1 MIPTEFLLIGMAL
14 ILLFLIYYIYSKDV
28 QNTTQ
33 IRRVAMAVEELN
45 KELYVL
51 DKKFHRHIQ
60 DTPLSE
66 SVMQDEDI
74 AYELEMGMKKM
85 SEPLVSSIS
94 DLHVK
99 LQEQQDEV
107 EYKIQKIEDSLRKLS
122 LPSSVNGMDDA
133 RIISLYQ
140 QGVDVATISKELRLS
155 KPEVEFVL
163 KINKI
168 K

>member
-1 MIPTEFLLIGMAL
+1 MISVEYLLIIIAL
-14 ILLFLIYYIYSKDV
+14 ILLFLIYYIYSKDI

-51 DKKFHRHIQ
+51 EKKFERHIQ
-60 DTPLSE
+60 DTPIME
-66 SVMQDEDI
+66 NTMHDEDI
-74 AYELEMGMKKM
+74 AYELELGMKKM
-85 SEPLVSSIS
+85 SEPMVASIS
-94 DLHVK
+94 EIHVK
-99 LQEQQDEV
+99 LQEQHDEFENKV
-107 EYKIQKIEDSLRKLS
+107 QKLEESMRKFS
-122 LPSSVNGMDDA
+122 LPSSVNGMDDS

-140 QGVDVATISKELRLS
+140 QGVDIVTISKELRLS

>member
-1 MIPTEFLLIGMAL
+1 MIPIEFLLIAIAL
-14 ILLFLIYYIYSKDV
+14 ILLFLIYYIYSKDI

-51 DKKFHRHIQ
+51 DKKFERHTQ
-60 DTPLSE
+60 DSPISDNI
-66 SVMQDEDI
+66 MQDEDI
-74 AYELEMGMKKM
+74 AYELEIAVKKM
-85 SEPLVSSIS
+85 SEPLVVSIS
-94 DLHVK
+94 ELHVK
-99 LQEQQDEV
+99 LQEQRDEL
-107 EYKIQKIEDSLRKLS
+107 EYKVQKLEDTLRKLS

>member
-1 MIPTEFLLIGMAL
+1 MIGLEYLLIGIAV

-28 QNTTQ
+28 QSTTQ

-45 KELYVL
+45 KELYLL
-51 DKKFHRHIQ
+51 DKKLERHIQ
-60 DTPLSE
+60 ETPLIE
-66 SVMQDEDI
+66 NTMLDEDI
-74 AYELEMGMKKM
+74 AYELEVGMKKM
-85 SEPLVSSIS
+85 SDPLVASIS
-94 DLHVK
+94 QLHVK
-99 LQEQQDEV
+99 LQEQRDELD
-107 EYKIQKIEDSLRKLS
+107 YKVQKLEDSIRNLS

-140 QGVDVATISKELRLS
+140 QGVDIATISKELRLS